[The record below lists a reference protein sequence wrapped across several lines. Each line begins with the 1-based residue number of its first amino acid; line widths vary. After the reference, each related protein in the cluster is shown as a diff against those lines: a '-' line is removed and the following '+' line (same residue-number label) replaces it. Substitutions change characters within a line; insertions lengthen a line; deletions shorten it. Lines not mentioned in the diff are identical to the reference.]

1 MEGEEKSAEDPEI
14 PAGVPTAVCVGAI
27 VLSDVA
33 VLSLLLVSKPQ

>member
-27 VLSDVA
+27 VLSVA